1 MCRYE
6 KDFVECCEHI
16 TAVGLQEGER
26 RRKEVE
32 GFHHCHEEA
41 CSVNQQNS
49 VQRISRS
56 DQLSGGELQDAAD
69 SLQHDLMRL
78 EMQLVEQ
85 LEVTLFAAP
94 TALCD

>member
-1 MCRYE
+1 M
-6 KDFVECCEHI
+6 
-16 TAVGLQEGER
+16 
-26 RRKEVE
+26 E

-49 VQRISRS
+49 VQRISRYEE
-56 DQLSGGELQDAAD
+56 LSGEELQDVAD

-85 LEVTLFAAP
+85 LEVTLFAAQ
-94 TALCD
+94 TAVCAQSPL